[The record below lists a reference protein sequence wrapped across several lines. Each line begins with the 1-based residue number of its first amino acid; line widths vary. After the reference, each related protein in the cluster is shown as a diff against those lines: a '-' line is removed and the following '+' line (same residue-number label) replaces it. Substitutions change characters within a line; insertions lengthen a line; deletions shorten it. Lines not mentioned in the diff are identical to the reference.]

1 MTESRFNFLKDD
13 FPVLYAQCSQAEQ
26 EEEYDVV
33 MLKIRQALEYMVRDL
48 GAQSQNLF
56 QGINE
61 LEGRNILNLT

>member
-33 MLKIRQALEYMVRDL
+33 
-48 GAQSQNLF
+48 
-56 QGINE
+56 
-61 LEGRNILNLT
+61 